1 MAAVGFWNDPPSY
14 IFLLFFLPLHKR
26 AKIREEKFAA
36 RGKENLISLFGAV
49 YIAKSEKIFN
59 SKLTPRRCIIV
70 SITRDFFSF
79 FVAFSFL
86 YREHRVR
93 EWTYSRE
100 KKGGGKKETE
110 DRERKRE
117 R

>member
-1 MAAVGFWNDPPSY
+1 MATVGFWNDPPSY
-14 IFLLFFLPLHKR
+14 ILLLFFLPLHKR

-70 SITRDFFSF
+70 SITRDIFPS
-79 FVAFSFL
+79 SSRFL
-86 YREHRVR
+86 SCTESTEFASGHI
-93 EWTYSRE
+93 RE
-100 KKGGGKKETE
+100 KKREGEKRETG